1 MAKRTAPNTNKR
13 STTTTVTA
21 SRTNQ
26 TGLHEDL
33 NRWSIR
39 LEDSVDRFSKAVTD
53 LMVNAATQ
61 AQRLMTIEESLQ
73 KHRAEVA
80 ALRESHGRD
89 YRDLNDRITAVQSEL
104 SDKIAKQTVELT
116 TFLETAADK
125 RVLIAE
131 SKEAKEQEEKKLVQ
145 ARLRTLE
152 TWRLMIVGG
161 AIVMGFVLTGV
172 FARITWLV
180 VEKNIFNWFPSLQ
193 P

>member
-1 MAKRTAPNTNKR
+1 MAKRTQAK

-21 SRTNQ
+21 STTNLSGNS
-26 TGLHEDL
+26 GLHEDL

-125 RVLIAE
+125 RLAIAATKDAE
-131 SKEAKEQEEKKLVQ
+131 DAEEAKIVQ
-145 ARLRTLE
+145 SRLRTLE
-152 TWRLMIVGG
+152 TWRFLIVGG

-180 VEKNIFNWFPSLQ
+180 VEKNLFNWFPSLSQ
-193 P
+193 